1 MAAWTYFTAGCQGRL
16 KVSHNNRY
24 DKMIQDFD
32 IQMNEDYLTD
42 SDKVVAT
49 PHSASSKS
57 AHAEMPFIKMIP
69 YNTSLP
75 RMILPEYGRNIQQMA
90 DYCLSIEDR
99 EERTHCAYEIIE
111 VMANLFPSMV
121 GDNGNLQ
128 KLWDHLNIMC
138 GFKLDIDFPIEVA
151 DQSSMH
157 PKPAKVPYTTSGPYH
172 RQYGRLLPQIVKIVS
187 DMPNCDDKDVLV
199 SMVAHHM
206 KKMLLSQNKDGVSD
220 SRVLADLSHF
230 SGGLINLDPEEYILH
245 DFFEAEP
252 QIKTKKKKKK

>member
-1 MAAWTYFTAGCQGRL
+1 
-16 KVSHNNRY
+16 
-24 DKMIQDFD
+24 MIQDFD
-32 IQMNEDYLTD
+32 MQINDDYLTD
-42 SDKVVAT
+42 SDKIAIT
-49 PHSASSKS
+49 QQHTSSKS
-57 AHAEMPFIKMIP
+57 AQAEVSFIKMIP
-69 YNTSLP
+69 YNTGLP
-75 RMILPEYGRNIQQMA
+75 RMVLPEYGRNIQQMA
-90 DYCLSIEDR
+90 TNCLSIEDR
-99 EERTHCAYEIIE
+99 EERTRCAYEIID
-111 VMANLFPSMV
+111 VMVSLFPNMV

-128 KLWDHLNIMC
+128 KLWDHLNMMC
-138 GFKLDIDFPIEVA
+138 DFKLDIDFPIEVA

-245 DFFEAEP
+245 DFFESMP